1 MKRLARLFD
10 RIRTALSRYLLGV
23 FRGTELLNRQV
34 ILDQVP
40 GTSETSLL
48 DCGCGDGSFTAQL
61 AQRASAVEVFG
72 IEWDGG
78 RAHEASQRGV
88 RAIQADLNATFP
100 FADAS
105 FDVVHSNQVI
115 EHLYAT
121 DTFLRETKRV
131 LKPDG
136 FVLISTNNLASWHNV
151 ISLVIGMQ
159 PPPMHVSGEVI
170 AGNSF
175 DPLRGSKH
183 PTQGDSHLRILSFRA
198 FRELMEYHGF
208 AVEVLRGVGYYP
220 LPPKASLVATR
231 IDPMHGA
238 FLVARLRK
246 A

>member
-1 MKRLARLFD
+1 MQ
-10 RIRTALSRYLLGV
+10 RIRGAVGEYLLRV

-34 ILDQVP
+34 ILDQLS
-40 GTSETSLL
+40 GSSAASLL
-48 DCGCGDGSFTAQL
+48 DCGCGDGGFTAEL
-61 AQRASAVEVFG
+61 AQRAGAAVAFG
-72 IEWDGG
+72 IEWD
-78 RAHEASQRGV
+78 RARARDANHRGV
-88 RAIQADLNATFP
+88 RAVQADLNANLP

-121 DTFLRETKRV
+121 DNFLRETRRV

-136 FVLISTNNLASWHNV
+136 VVLISTNNLASWHNV
-151 ISLVIGMQ
+151 ISLVLGMQ

-170 AGNSF
+170 AGNSL
-175 DPLRGSKH
+175 DPLRGSEH
-183 PTQGDSHLRILSFRA
+183 PTQGDSHLRIFSFRA
-198 FRELMEYHGF
+198 FRELLEYHGF

-220 LPPKASLVATR
+220 LRPRASRLATR
-231 IDPMHGA
+231 IDPVHGA